1 MSPDINSIGS
11 HTARNSSHGFPWFPR
26 GGKDSTDPAR
36 RLSITDKSIASATNR
51 PDEPFRRLHPRT
63 FWNAFG
69 FDPNGQHPEMV
80 SRLLEGL
87 AHNLDSRMPLAQVF
101 AGKLAWRNVHPGV
114 TEPQGLLVA
123 DRRNR
128 SVKPGDIDGE
138 FPQSFKE

>member
-1 MSPDINSIGS
+1 M
-11 HTARNSSHGFPWFPR
+11 HG
-26 GGKDSTDPAR
+26 TEAAR

-69 FDPNGQHPEMV
+69 SDPNGQDPEMV

-101 AGKLAWRNVHPGV
+101 AGKLAWRNVHLPGV
-114 TEPQGLLVA
+114 TEPQGLLVV